1 MQPGVPITEHRF
13 ASGEWRGTHLTLY
26 PGRLLH
32 DGGSVVEHM
41 PLAHVAAV
49 RIEFSRDGQRLKW
62 AVIFFVVTLLLAV
75 LASPLQAVAQKASD
89 EVAEQAKRDGG
100 NGTTAALQ
108 QVFRGI
114 ERGAGMLPS
123 IAWVAGLI
131 ALAQLALYGWGRTI
145 LTLVVGGVEREY
157 LVRGRDRALMEFAE
171 SLSGR
176 LAELSG

>member
-1 MQPGVPITEHRF
+1 MQPAVPITEHRF

-49 RIEFSRDGQRLKW
+49 RIEFSRDGQKLKW
-62 AVIFFVVTLLLAV
+62 AAIFLVVALLLAF

-100 NGTTAALQ
+100 SGTTTALQ
-108 QVFRGI
+108 QVFQGV
-114 ERGAGMLPS
+114 ERGAGKLPS
-123 IAWVAGLI
+123 VAWLVGIVA
-131 ALAQLALYGWGRTI
+131 AVQFVLYAWGRTI